1 MTAPAVALD
10 GVVKRFARGAAPA
23 LNGITAS
30 ARAGRITGLVGPDAA
45 GKTTLLRLIA
55 GLLAP
60 DAGTL
65 RLAGGADPNV
75 PGTLGYMP
83 QAFGLYE
90 DLTVAENLALYAD
103 LQSLAPGERG
113 ERARRLFEFTGLGP
127 FRRRLAGKLSGG
139 MKQKLGLACVLLRA
153 PRVLLLDEP
162 SVGVDPISRR
172 DLWTMVRELADA
184 GMAVLWATAYLDEAG
199 QCDRVWMLDRGRL
212 IQDGTPDT
220 FLDPVRERCRAMP
233 LPAQGR
239 RASRAAALAAPGVL
253 DAQIQGRTLRL
264 LLTAHGEAPDAA
276 DVGAAGPAEPAEPR
290 FEDAFI
296 ARLGVD
302 HGAAADAAEGAGD
315 APAPMAGDGD
325 GPAILADGL
334 TKRFGDFTAVDGV
347 SFEVA
352 RGEIFGLLGPN
363 GAGKSTT
370 FRMLCGLLPASGGT
384 ARVAGRDLAHAR
396 AEARGRI
403 GYMSQA
409 FAMYGDLS
417 VRQNMAFFAGVYG
430 LRGRAARR
438 AIDDALDR
446 YGLRRFAR
454 TNAGALP
461 LGYKQRLAM
470 ACAVLHRPAILFV
483 DEPTSGVDPLTRREF
498 WGRINAMAGQGV
510 TVLVTSHFL
519 DEAEYCDRL
528 AILHESRVI
537 ALGAPD
543 AIKRAHAGGPD
554 APLEEAFVNLIEAQD
569 SGEAAA

>member
-23 LNGITAS
+23 LDGITAS
-30 ARAGRITGLVGPDAA
+30 AQAGRITGLVGPDAA

-276 DVGAAGPAEPAEPR
+276 DVGAAVVTGHTGRYAGCSLPWVGAATAMAVGDPDRVVRPDGARPGDRLVVTEGPAVETAALLAWLFPDRVAEATTQETVDRAQDLIGRATPVRDALLVAAAGPVTAMHDATERGLANALWETTEAAGVGVELERAAVPLDSTVKRVCAAFDVDPWASASSGTLLAAVPPA
-290 FEDAFI
+290 
-296 ARLGVD
+296 GVD
-302 HGAAADAAEGAGD
+302 AVLDALATEGIAAADVGEFVAEPGVRV
-315 APAPMAGDGD
+315 DGD
-325 GPAILADGL
+325 PLSRPERDG
-334 TKRFGDFTAVDGV
+334 FTAVYE
-347 SFEVA
+347 S
-352 RGEIFGLLGPN
+352 
-363 GAGKSTT
+363 
-370 FRMLCGLLPASGGT
+370 
-384 ARVAGRDLAHAR
+384 LA
-396 AEARGRI
+396 E
-403 GYMSQA
+403 
-409 FAMYGDLS
+409 
-417 VRQNMAFFAGVYG
+417 
-430 LRGRAARR
+430 
-438 AIDDALDR
+438 
-446 YGLRRFAR
+446 
-454 TNAGALP
+454 
-461 LGYKQRLAM
+461 
-470 ACAVLHRPAILFV
+470 
-483 DEPTSGVDPLTRREF
+483 
-498 WGRINAMAGQGV
+498 
-510 TVLVTSHFL
+510 
-519 DEAEYCDRL
+519 
-528 AILHESRVI
+528 
-537 ALGAPD
+537 
-543 AIKRAHAGGPD
+543 
-554 APLEEAFVNLIEAQD
+554 
-569 SGEAAA
+569 